1 MGDQHL
7 AETPG
12 NLTKIQPFQ
21 LIEQEIGIGK
31 EKKKASALTYS
42 TRSDVKWITDIH
54 EGDKTKVRLTEY
66 DTCFVIQ
73 SLANISHLYH
83 Q

>member
-31 EKKKASALTYS
+31 EKKKPRPLPTAHA
-42 TRSDVKWITDIH
+42 VM
-54 EGDKTKVRLTEY
+54 
-66 DTCFVIQ
+66 
-73 SLANISHLYH
+73 
-83 Q
+83 